1 MHTVYLSIGSN
12 IGDRKT
18 HLSRAI
24 EMIAHRIG
32 SIVKES
38 RIYETAA
45 WGLEDQPVFY
55 NQIVQIKSEQK
66 PSEILS
72 KINKI
77 EEEIGRIRN
86 SKWASRKIDI
96 DILFYDDIILET
108 EDLAI
113 PHPYLQD
120 RNFVLVPF
128 LEINPEYHHPKLK
141 QTIRELYFSCADNL
155 SVFLNEISQ

>member
-12 IGDRKT
+12 IGHRKA

-24 EMIAHRIG
+24 EIIADRIG
-32 SIVKES
+32 SIVQKS
-38 RIYETAA
+38 RVYETAA

-55 NQIVQIKSEQK
+55 NQVVQIESKNN

-72 KINKI
+72 SINKI
-77 EEEIGRIRN
+77 EEEIGRVRH

-96 DILFYDDIILET
+96 DILFYDDIIVESKELT
-108 EDLAI
+108 I
-113 PHPYLQD
+113 PHPHLQD

-128 LEINPEYHHPKLK
+128 LEINPEYQHPKLK
-141 QTIRELYFSCADNL
+141 QSIRELYFSCADNL
-155 SVFLNEISQ
+155 SVFLNEIS